1 MFLFFQISF
10 IRLKT
15 LDKLGAIVHVAKFKK
30 PCSSVLI
37 QFINMYYIFSHT
49 YISYLSSAQQQIMG
63 GRSLV
68 KSWLKCLGNCPPCN
82 MPSLQ
87 HKNITLRFIPA
98 FLLFTSKLNIYIF
111 HIIFKWHKYSI
122 VKKRQNERRESFI
135 LKWMLWMSRHI
146 REGGVSLPLV
156 LSRWVYSGVNDN
168 AANNVWRTE
177 ETSQVATRKVA
188 EIANCN
194 TLRGN
199 VDSREWSVV
208 TFVWLI

>member
-1 MFLFFQISF
+1 
-10 IRLKT
+10 
-15 LDKLGAIVHVAKFKK
+15 
-30 PCSSVLI
+30 
-37 QFINMYYIFSHT
+37 MYYIFSHT
-49 YISYLSSAQQQIMG
+49 YLLPFFCTTANHGRQISRQVKTQVPWKLS
-63 GRSLV
+63 
-68 KSWLKCLGNCPPCN
+68 PPACN

-98 FLLFTSKLNIYIF
+98 SLLFTSKLNIYIF

-177 ETSQVATRKVA
+177 DWGDVSS
-188 EIANCN
+188 CY
-194 TLRGN
+194 
-199 VDSREWSVV
+199 
-208 TFVWLI
+208 